1 MLNCKKNTVSVWAH
15 RGSGTLAPENTL
27 EAFIRTADL
36 GTDGIEFDAVL
47 SSDGMAVI
55 SHDRRVR
62 DPKTGKVRKIK
73 SMTYTEIK
81 SLGKTIA
88 GGLPVGCGSVAVD
101 DPIFFPTAEEVF
113 SALSPT
119 SLTLNVELK
128 DHSAR
133 LCEICARAAERFG
146 MNERIIYSSFS
157 PAALWRMKKACHTA
171 RTALLVR
178 FLPFPFGILEGLGI
192 SAVHI
197 PVSCALRYPRTVEKL
212 HAKNMSVAVWT
223 ANSAEDISRASE
235 IGADA
240 IITDDPVL
248 ALRLLRRK

>member
-1 MLNCKKNTVSVWAH
+1 MLNCRKNAVSVWAH
-15 RGSGTLAPENTL
+15 RGSGTSAPENTL
-27 EAFIRTADL
+27 EAFIRTADA
-36 GTDGIEFDAVL
+36 GADGIELDAVL
-47 SSDGMAVI
+47 SRDGAAVI

-62 DPKTGKVRKIK
+62 DPKTGKTRKIK
-73 SMTYTEIK
+73 SMTHAELK
-81 SLGKTIA
+81 SLGQTIA
-88 GGLPVGCGSVAVD
+88 SGITVGD
-101 DPIFFPTAEEVF
+101 DPSAADDPVFFPTAEEVF

-133 LCEICARAAERFG
+133 LCKICARAAERFG
-146 MNERIIYSSFS
+146 MTERIIYSSFS
-157 PAALWRMKKACHTA
+157 PAALWRMKKACRAA

-178 FLPFPFGILEGLGI
+178 FLPFPFGIFEGLGI

-197 PVSCALRYPRTVEKL
+197 PVRCAWRYPRTVEKL

-240 IITDDPVL
+240 IITDNPVL
-248 ALRLLRRK
+248 ALRLLGRK

>member
-1 MLNCKKNTVSVWAH
+1 MLNCRKNTVSVWAH

-47 SSDGMAVI
+47 SRDGTAVI

-62 DPKTGKVRKIK
+62 DPRTGKVREIR
-73 SMTYTEIK
+73 SMTHAELK
-81 SLGKTIA
+81 SLGQAIA
-88 GGLPVGCGSVAVD
+88 SGVTFGD
-101 DPIFFPTAEEVF
+101 DPAGADPVFFPTAEEVF
-113 SALSPT
+113 FALSPT

-133 LCEICARAAERFG
+133 LCEMCARAAERFG
-146 MNERIIYSSFS
+146 MTERVIYSSFS
-157 PAALWRMKKACHTA
+157 PAALWRMKKVCPAA

-178 FLPFPFGILEGLGI
+178 FLPFPFGIFDGLGI

-197 PVSCALRYPRTVEKL
+197 PVRYAVRYPRAVEKL

-235 IGADA
+235 LGVDA
-240 IITDDPVL
+240 IITDDPAL
-248 ALRLLRRK
+248 ALRLLGRK